1 MERRVL
7 VAIVLS
13 FLVLYSYQTFFIKP
27 SPKPAAAKTGQASA
41 AAAPAAAASAPA
53 ESATAVDSADVV
65 LGENMEREIRVE
77 TAQVIALFTNRGAR
91 LKSWRLK
98 QYLDQN
104 HEPLELIAND
114 LPSAIL
120 PFTLTVDDEGIT
132 RSIGSA
138 LYAVTGAPSAGPIS
152 STARLTFE
160 FRNDAGLQVVKTIAL
175 EPAGYQVALSATV
188 TSSGRTLPATVAW
201 GPALGDH
208 ESGTGRYAVK
218 ARGLIIS
225 DKAQRFAA
233 ADVAKLAVHKGEF
246 NFAGVDDHYFVTM
259 ALNPGAST
267 VNYEHLSIPPPAG
280 SKEPAR
286 ELMAYSVRPDAG
298 GTLKFYVGP
307 KDFEQLKAIDETK
320 DFKGTL
326 TRAIDF
332 GMFDVVVVPLLR
344 ALNWLN
350 GYIGNYG
357 WAIIFL
363 TILINGAMFPL
374 RHKSVV
380 SMRKMQDLQPEVKS
394 IQDRYAKF
402 KSSDPEKQKMN
413 QELMALYRE
422 RGVNPAS
429 GCIPMLLTFPVL
441 FAFYA
446 LLSTAIEL
454 RGAPFMGWIHD
465 LSMPDP
471 YYVTPVL
478 MGLSQ
483 IWQTRITPQAGADPA
498 QQKMMMFMPV
508 IFMFFFLWAPAGVAL
523 YWFVSNI
530 WGIGQTYFTN
540 YMIGPPNVR
549 TVRPAAERRVKRVG
563 ASKTEAASREN

>member
-27 SPKPAAAKTGQASA
+27 PTKPAAAKPGQASA
-41 AAAPAAAASAPA
+41 AAPTAAVTAPA
-53 ESATAVDSADVV
+53 ESSAVGAAAVV
-65 LGENMEREIRVE
+65 LGETMEREIRVE
-77 TAQVIALFTNRGAR
+77 TAQVIALITNRGAR

-104 HEPLELIAND
+104 GQPLELLAND
-114 LPSAIL
+114 VSGATL
-120 PFTLTVDDEGIT
+120 PFTLTVDDDGIT
-132 RSIGSA
+132 RSIGNA
-138 LYAVTGAPSAGPIS
+138 LYSVTGAPPSGPIS
-152 STARLTFE
+152 STARITFE
-160 FRNDAGLQVVKTIAL
+160 FRDAAGLQVVKTITL
-175 EPAGYQVALSATV
+175 EPTGYQVGLSATV
-188 TSSGRTLPATVAW
+188 TSGGRTLPATVAW
-201 GPALGDH
+201 GPALGDVD
-208 ESGTGRYAVK
+208 SGTGRYAVK
-218 ARGLIIS
+218 ARGLLINE
-225 DKAQRFAA
+225 KAERLAA
-233 ADVAKLAVHKGEF
+233 ADVAKASVHKGEF
-246 NFAGVDDHYFVTM
+246 NFAGVDDHYFASL

-267 VNYEHLSIPPPAG
+267 INYEHLSIPPPAG
-280 SKEPAR
+280 SKATPR
-286 ELMAYSVRPDAG
+286 ELMAYSIRPDAG
-298 GTLKFYVGP
+298 GALKFYVGP

-320 DFKGTL
+320 TFKGTL

-350 GYIGNYG
+350 GYVGNYG
-357 WAIIFL
+357 WAIIIL

-380 SMRKMQDLQPEVKS
+380 SMRKMQELQPEVKS

-413 QELMALYRE
+413 QELMALYRD

-530 WGIGQTYFTN
+530 WGIGQTYLTN